1 MIKNTKINNV
11 KSYDVNSGFYIE
23 LSNKLICKN
32 LSLQSNNNLIHVYT
46 FGDIIMVLDDV
57 NKAYILS
64 DTSLIENTFS
74 FRIGSLKFPFIEYY
88 KKEQPRKYGIHNY
101 LSQKNLFETTEW
113 IGRDIFGEYIFC
125 ENQGVIIGRSVFTAE
140 PLWQFDMGGLG
151 EYETYKGEVKSYSV
165 EKFIGVWED
174 ELLVAC
180 SNSLIL
186 SFDVNTG
193 VEKRRWQTLENY
205 YPNVKEVANKI
216 PRTENFVLE
225 TKTNTLIALHIFS
238 LVKIELSTGVIQVVT
253 MENELKKHN
262 INLLKN
268 NSSYAIDD
276 NHIYTTSTM
285 DYEDNK
291 SQWTYDCLIA
301 INRETY
307 QVDWQY
313 KFENEGLGTNTPQL
327 SGDNLYQLT
336 ASNTLYI
343 FEKENT

>member
-1 MIKNTKINNV
+1 MMNSIKINNV
-11 KSYDVNSGFYIE
+11 KSYDINSGVYIE
-23 LSNKLICKN
+23 YSNRLICKN
-32 LSLQSNNNLIHVYT
+32 VSIEPNINLTNVYT
-46 FGDIIMVLDDV
+46 FGDLILVLDEV

-64 DTSLIENTFS
+64 DTVLIENIFN

-88 KKEQPRKYGIHNY
+88 KKEQSRKYGVY
-101 LSQKNLFETTEW
+101 DYSTQKILFETTEW
-113 IGRDIFGEYIFC
+113 IGRDIFGEYIFS
-125 ENQGVIIGRSVFTAE
+125 ENQGTIVSRSVFSAM
-140 PLWQFDMGGLG
+140 PLWQFDLGSLG

-180 SNSLIL
+180 SNSLII
-186 SFDVNTG
+186 SFDVKIG
-193 VEKRRWQTLENY
+193 IEKRRWQTLENY

-216 PRTENFVLE
+216 PRTENFVLDS
-225 TKTNTLIALHIFS
+225 KTNTLIALHIFS
-238 LVKIELSTGVIQVVT
+238 LVKIELSTGIIQVVA

-276 NHIYTTSTM
+276 NHIYTTATM

-291 SQWTYDCLIA
+291 TQWTYDCLIA

-313 KFENEGLGTNTPQL
+313 KFENEGVGTNTSQL
-327 SGDNLYQLT
+327 SDNKLYQLT
-336 ASNTLYI
+336 LSNTLFI
-343 FEKENT
+343 FEKE